1 MKIHDVKQGT
11 AEWLACRAGIPTA
24 SELDSL
30 VSPTGK
36 IRTGETPH
44 TYLCRKLAERWQG
57 FPLPSFSG
65 GVMEQ
70 GAILESE
77 ALPYFQ
83 LTRGVAVERIGFITT
98 DDGSFGCSP
107 DGLLPDG
114 SGLEIKCPQP
124 PNHLRW
130 LLAGVLPPD
139 HALQCHGGMYATG
152 AKRWTFLSYCRGFP
166 EFVVEVEHDP
176 IIHDTIADALAD
188 FGDSMDSAWK
198 RLIIANGG
206 ALYQA
211 QEDTHPF

>member
-1 MKIHDVKQGT
+1 MKIIDVKQGT
-11 AEWLACRAGIPTA
+11 AEWLSARAGIPTA

-36 IRTGETPH
+36 ARTGETPH
-44 TYLCRKLAERWQG
+44 TYLCRKLAERWTG
-57 FPLPSFSG
+57 FPLQSFSG

-77 ALPYFQ
+77 AVPYFE
-83 LTRGVAVERIGFITT
+83 LSRGVSVERGGFVTT
-98 DDGSFGCSP
+98 DDGTFGASP

-130 LLAGVLPPD
+130 LLGGVLPAE
-139 HALQCHGGMYATG
+139 HALQCHGGMYVTG
-152 AKRWTFLSYCRGFP
+152 AERWTFMSYCRRFP
-166 EFVVEVEHDP
+166 EFTVEVVRDST
-176 IIHDTIADALAD
+176 IIDTIAEALAT
-188 FGDSMDSAWK
+188 FKERMDSAWETLV
-198 RLIIANGG
+198 RANGG

-211 QEDTHPF
+211 HEDTHPF